1 MAFPSSSLFLIIIT
15 RIWCS
20 DGFDSEE
27 WRLVRLLLLLL
38 PGTGVMRMK

>member
-1 MAFPSSSLFLIIIT
+1 MAFPSSSRFLIIIT

-27 WRLVRLLLLLL
+27 WRLVRLL